1 MRTSARTA
9 GILTGLTLALGGVA
23 FAAPAHADIPA
34 CTNMVQQTGVEV
46 SDTVRAACTQG
57 VHADLQGCASALTGA
72 ACRAAPRTV
81 PAGWRPTRRRD
92 RIPVGVRQRGRRRGS
107 GSRPSGQDSDRN

>member
-34 CTNMVQQTGVEV
+34 CTNLVQQTGVEV
-46 SDTVRAACTQG
+46 SDTVRTACTQG

-72 ACRAAPRTV
+72 GVPGGAANGACRMAANP
-81 PAGWRPTRRRD
+81 
-92 RIPVGVRQRGRRRGS
+92 
-107 GSRPSGQDSDRN
+107 PS

>member
-9 GILTGLTLALGGVA
+9 GIITGLTLALGGVA

-46 SDTVRAACTQG
+46 SDTVRTACTQG

-72 ACRAAPRTV
+72 GVPGGAANGACRMAANP
-81 PAGWRPTRRRD
+81 
-92 RIPVGVRQRGRRRGS
+92 
-107 GSRPSGQDSDRN
+107 PS

>member
-46 SDTVRAACTQG
+46 SDTVRTACTQG
-57 VHADLQGCASALTGA
+57 VHADLQRCASALTGA
-72 ACRAAPRTV
+72 GVPGGAANGACRMAANP
-81 PAGWRPTRRRD
+81 
-92 RIPVGVRQRGRRRGS
+92 
-107 GSRPSGQDSDRN
+107 PS

>member
-9 GILTGLTLALGGVA
+9 GILTGLTLALGGAA

-46 SDTVRAACTQG
+46 SDTVRTACTQG

-72 ACRAAPRTV
+72 GVPGGAANGACRMAANP
-81 PAGWRPTRRRD
+81 
-92 RIPVGVRQRGRRRGS
+92 
-107 GSRPSGQDSDRN
+107 PS

>member
-46 SDTVRAACTQG
+46 SDTIRTACTQG

-72 ACRAAPRTV
+72 GVPGGAANGACRMAANP
-81 PAGWRPTRRRD
+81 
-92 RIPVGVRQRGRRRGS
+92 
-107 GSRPSGQDSDRN
+107 PS

>member
-23 FAAPAHADIPA
+23 FAVPAHADIPA

-72 ACRAAPRTV
+72 GVPGGAANGACRMAANP
-81 PAGWRPTRRRD
+81 
-92 RIPVGVRQRGRRRGS
+92 
-107 GSRPSGQDSDRN
+107 PS

>member
-46 SDTVRAACTQG
+46 SDTVRTACTQG
-57 VHADLQGCASALTGA
+57 VHADLQGCVSALTGA
-72 ACRAAPRTV
+72 GVPGGAANGACRMAANP
-81 PAGWRPTRRRD
+81 
-92 RIPVGVRQRGRRRGS
+92 
-107 GSRPSGQDSDRN
+107 PS

>member
-46 SDTVRAACTQG
+46 SDTVRTACTQG

-72 ACRAAPRTV
+72 GVPGGAANGACRMAANP
-81 PAGWRPTRRRD
+81 
-92 RIPVGVRQRGRRRGS
+92 
-107 GSRPSGQDSDRN
+107 PS